1 VLSALM
7 EISMRYLPTTEV
19 FVEKLK
25 QQAKKLKRSTVIKQA
40 EALDRVARTYGFNHW
55 GHVTWC
61 VKETAAR
68 QSLGCST
75 KADFIDPTKLSFAA
89 EVDHIIECALEGSCT
104 LVRIKSCVLFSSED
118 GDAWLLDADDNRAL
132 CLSWHGERQP
142 AKIVEDEKTFH
153 VEYNAVFDVTDVR
166 FWVDSDNPKIGQRT
180 IIGYPAHDIAEF
192 VDSVR
197 RCAIR

>member
-7 EISMRYLPTTEV
+7 EISMRYIPATDV

-25 QQAKKLKRSTVIKQA
+25 QQAKKLKRSKAIKQA

-61 VKETAAR
+61 LKEAAAR
-68 QSLGCST
+68 QLQGCSA
-75 KADFIDPTKLSFAA
+75 KADFIDPAKLSFTS
-89 EVDHIIECALEGSCT
+89 EIEYIIGCALKRSCT
-104 LVRIKSCVLFSSED
+104 MVRLKSCILFSSDD

-132 CLSWHGERQP
+132 CLAWRGERQSFT
-142 AKIVEDEKTFH
+142 ITEDEKTFY
-153 VEYNAVFDVTDVR
+153 VEYDAVFDVTDLAFRVA
-166 FWVDSDNPKIGQRT
+166 SDNPKIAKRT
-180 IIGYPAHDIAEF
+180 IFGYPTEDIAEL

-197 RCAIR
+197 RSLIC